1 MGLALAHDCRHV
13 RVFLMSSCQVF
24 CLQFSTASPLL
35 CSLFHHKDEKLEVY
49 VTTHLYQ
56 QCSSLDFTK
65 QWDFMGLLGCPVF
78 LQLPDSKKAHRKTE
92 SQKEPFL
99 TFVCQHHQRFCK
111 HLNPHIKSFPV
122 CMSKVVSIFLTT
134 PSLRQPHTAFHYCPQ
149 SAILSYIH
157 ISL

>member
-65 QWDFMGLLGCPVF
+65 EWDFMGLLGVLCF
-78 LQLPDSKKAHRKTE
+78 CN
-92 SQKEPFL
+92 FL
-99 TFVCQHHQRFCK
+99 TPRK
-111 HLNPHIKSFPV
+111 HTEKPRARKS
-122 CMSKVVSIFLTT
+122 
-134 PSLRQPHTAFHYCPQ
+134 
-149 SAILSYIH
+149 LS
-157 ISL
+157 